1 MQLHEWKAPTLL
13 LVCLFVFAYLF
24 HMFSLV
30 NIDIMIVNGILL
42 SWNIIVFLAYGWEKE
57 NK

>member
-13 LVCLFVFAYLF
+13 LVWLFVFAYLF

-30 NIDIMIVNGILL
+30 NIDIMIVNGIL
-42 SWNIIVFLAYGWEKE
+42 IG
-57 NK
+57 

>member
-1 MQLHEWKAPTLL
+1 MSTYNDGSMICNCTNERLQHFYLF
-13 LVCLFVFAYLF
+13 VCLFFAYLF

-42 SWNIIVFLAYGWEKE
+42 G
-57 NK
+57 